1 MFFSVYKNEG
11 LPTQERVVKMEDLH
25 IIDLYWERNEHAIQE
40 TEKKYGGYC
49 HSIALNILTDRADA
63 EECVNDTYYQTWNS
77 IPPNRP
83 SSLKAW
89 LGKLCRNNA
98 LNIWNKYHAQ
108 KRYRGMDLLLSELE
122 ECIPASVSIER
133 EIEDSE
139 ISDCISAWLR
149 SLPAGDRALFVR
161 RYWYGEAVR
170 SLAKERNIPA
180 KNLTQKMFRLRKGLK
195 SALEKEG
202 ISL

>member
-1 MFFSVYKNEG
+1 
-11 LPTQERVVKMEDLH
+11 MEDLH
-25 IIDLYWERNEHAIQE
+25 IIDLYWGRNERAIQE

-49 HSIALNILTDRADA
+49 HSIALNILMDRADA

-83 SSLKAW
+83 GSLKAW

-108 KRYRGMDLLLSELE
+108 KRYRGMELLLSELE
-122 ECIPASVSIER
+122 DCIPASVNIER

-139 ISDCISAWLR
+139 ISACISVWLR
-149 SLPAGDRALFVR
+149 SLSVGDRALFIR
-161 RYWYGEAVR
+161 RYWYGEAVH

-180 KNLTQKMFRLRKGLK
+180 KQLSQKIYRLRKSLK